1 MLRLLITGLILIALL
16 AEGSAQADSVVVAVP
31 RQKYF
36 KGQFAGNIGLVSAG
50 LGREFSRRF
59 NADINLGYL
68 SKEINGAR
76 VFTVSFRPAW
86 DMFDFVIGEMNTEL
100 YLGAGINYSM
110 GRKIYGK
117 IPDYYPQDYYW
128 PNAFHFNPFAGLRL
142 GSGKSRVKIFAELG
156 TVEYMIW
163 FAWKNRHV
171 SIPDILN
178 LALGFTVDV
187 PGSKKS
193 LSVGR

>member
-1 MLRLLITGLILIALL
+1 MLRLLITGFILISLL
-16 AEGSAQADSVVVAVP
+16 AEGSAQAESVVEEP

-36 KGQFAGNIGLVSAG
+36 KVQYAGNIGLVSAG
-50 LGREFSRRF
+50 MGRELSRRIS
-59 NADINLGYL
+59 ADINLGYL

-76 VFTVSFRPAW
+76 VFTFSLRPAW
-86 DMFDFVIGEMNTEL
+86 NMFDFDIGEMKTGL

-128 PNAFHFNPFAGLRL
+128 PNAFHFNPFAGVRL
-142 GSGKSRVKIFAELG
+142 GSEKSRLKLFAELG

-171 SIPDILN
+171 TIPDILN
-178 LALGFTVDV
+178 LALGITVDV

-193 LSVGR
+193 IER

>member
-1 MLRLLITGLILIALL
+1 MLRLFIIGLILISLL
-16 AEGSAQADSVVVAVP
+16 ADGSAQADTVP
-31 RQKYF
+31 AAPKQDYF
-36 KGQFAGNIGLVSAG
+36 RVQYAGNIGLVAAG

-59 NADINLGYL
+59 SADINLGYL

-76 VFTVSFRPAW
+76 VFTLSLRPAW
-86 DMFDFVIGEMNTEL
+86 DLFDFGVGEMNTEL
-100 YLGAGINYSM
+100 YLGAAINYSI

-128 PNAFHFNPFAGLRL
+128 PNAFHFNPFAGVRL
-142 GSGKSRVKIFAELG
+142 GSERSRIKLFAELG

-163 FAWKNRHV
+163 FAWKNRHI

-178 LALGFTVDV
+178 LALGFTVDI
-187 PGSKKS
+187 PDQRK
-193 LSVGR
+193 R